1 MAVKEILRMGN
12 PLLRKKS
19 SSVPIEDIKT
29 EKIKTLI
36 TDLFDT
42 MKENDGIG
50 IAAPQVGENI
60 QLAIIGIE
68 EENPRYPDQSSTK
81 FYTVFN
87 PKIKVLDKET
97 QGFWEGCLSVPY
109 LRGLVER
116 PRKIQINY
124 LDENAIEQTLIVEDF
139 LATVFQHEIDH
150 LDGVLYVDRIQDT
163 TKLSYLEE
171 FSKFWIEEE

>member
-50 IAAPQVGENI
+50 IAAPQIGENI

-68 EENPRYPDQSSTK
+68 EENPRYPDQSST
-81 FYTVFN
+81 
-87 PKIKVLDKET
+87 
-97 QGFWEGCLSVPY
+97 
-109 LRGLVER
+109 
-116 PRKIQINY
+116 
-124 LDENAIEQTLIVEDF
+124 
-139 LATVFQHEIDH
+139 
-150 LDGVLYVDRIQDT
+150 
-163 TKLSYLEE
+163 
-171 FSKFWIEEE
+171 